1 MLEHVA
7 IWTRDL
13 EGMKELYCAYFD
25 GKAGAKYRSKS
36 AAHPNFESYFLTF
49 GDGSRLELMQM
60 PTIPES
66 AYAPGQEALGLTHI
80 AFAVGG
86 TDEVDALAKRA
97 HAEGRPVLLEPH
109 RTGDG
114 YYEACILDPDGNR
127 VEVTTLPEA

>member
-13 EGMKELYCAYFD
+13 EGMKDFYCANFD

-36 AAHPNFESYFLTF
+36 AAHPNFETYFLTF

>member
-13 EGMKELYCAYFD
+13 EGMKDFYCAYFD

-114 YYEACILDPDGNR
+114 YSEACILDPDGNR

>member
-13 EGMKELYCAYFD
+13 EGMKEFYCAYFD

-66 AYAPGQEALGLTHI
+66 AYALGQEALGLTHI

>member
-13 EGMKELYCAYFD
+13 EGMKDFYCAYFG

-36 AAHPNFESYFLTF
+36 AAHLNFESYFLTF

-60 PTIPES
+60 PAIPES

-86 TDEVDALAKRA
+86 TAEVDALAKRA

-127 VEVTTLPEA
+127 VEVTTLPGA

>member
-1 MLEHVA
+1 MLEPVA

-13 EGMKELYCAYFD
+13 EGMKEFYCAYFD

>member
-13 EGMKELYCAYFD
+13 EGMKEFYCAYFD

-80 AFAVGG
+80 AFAAGG

-114 YYEACILDPDGNR
+114 YYEAVIADPDGNLIEI
-127 VEVTTLPEA
+127 VA

>member
-13 EGMKELYCAYFD
+13 EGMKDFYCAYFD

-114 YYEACILDPDGNR
+114 YYEAVIADPDGNLIEI
-127 VEVTTLPEA
+127 VA

>member
-13 EGMKELYCAYFD
+13 EGMKDFYCAYFD

-66 AYAPGQEALGLTHI
+66 AYAPGQEALGLTRI

-109 RTGDG
+109 RNGDG

>member
-7 IWTRDL
+7 ILTRDL
-13 EGMKELYCAYFD
+13 EGMKDFYCAYFD

>member
-13 EGMKELYCAYFD
+13 EGMKDFYCAYFD

-86 TDEVDALAKRA
+86 TAGAA
-97 HAEGRPVLLEPH
+97 GAAPH
-109 RTGDG
+109 RRR
-114 YYEACILDPDGNR
+114 L
-127 VEVTTLPEA
+127 L

>member
-13 EGMKELYCAYFD
+13 EGMKEFYCAYFD

-36 AAHPNFESYFLTF
+36 AAHPNFESDFLTF

-60 PTIPES
+60 PTISES

-86 TDEVDALAKRA
+86 TDEVDALAKRG

>member
-13 EGMKELYCAYFD
+13 EGMKDFYCAYFD

-114 YYEACILDPDGNR
+114 YYEARILDPDGNR

>member
-13 EGMKELYCAYFD
+13 EGMKDFYCAYFD

-97 HAEGRPVLLEPH
+97 HAEGRPEPH

>member
-13 EGMKELYCAYFD
+13 EGMKEFYCAYFD

-60 PTIPES
+60 PTISES

>member
-13 EGMKELYCAYFD
+13 EGMKDFYCAYFD

-60 PTIPES
+60 PTIPEN

-114 YYEACILDPDGNR
+114 YYESCVEGFEGNLIEIT
-127 VEVTTLPEA
+127 V

>member
-13 EGMKELYCAYFD
+13 EGMKEFYCAYFD

-49 GDGSRLELMQM
+49 VDGSRLELMQM

>member
-13 EGMKELYCAYFD
+13 EGMKEFYCAYFD

-114 YYEACILDPDGNR
+114 YYEAYILDPDGNR

>member
-13 EGMKELYCAYFD
+13 EADEGVYCAYFD

-66 AYAPGQEALGLTHI
+66 AYAPGQEALKLMHI

-86 TDEVDALAKRA
+86 TDEVDAWRSAPMRRG
-97 HAEGRPVLLEPH
+97 GRCCWSH

>member
-13 EGMKELYCAYFD
+13 EGMKEFYCAHFD
-25 GKAGAKYRSKS
+25 GKAGAKYRSKA

>member
-13 EGMKELYCAYFD
+13 EGMKEFYCAYFD

-97 HAEGRPVLLEPH
+97 QAEGRPVLLEPH

>member
-13 EGMKELYCAYFD
+13 EGMKDFYCAYFD

-97 HAEGRPVLLEPH
+97 HAEGRAVLLEPH

>member
-13 EGMKELYCAYFD
+13 EGMKEFYCAYFD

-80 AFAVGG
+80 AVAAGG
-86 TDEVDALAKRA
+86 TDEVDALATRA

>member
-1 MLEHVA
+1 MTA
-7 IWTRDL
+7 T
-13 EGMKELYCAYFD
+13 
-25 GKAGAKYRSKS
+25 GAKYRSKS

>member
-13 EGMKELYCAYFD
+13 EGMKDFYCAYFD

-114 YYEACILDPDGNR
+114 YYEACILVPDWNR

>member
-13 EGMKELYCAYFD
+13 EGMKEFYCAYFD

-114 YYEACILDPDGNR
+114 YYEACILDPDGYR

>member
-1 MLEHVA
+1 MKIEHAAVYV
-7 IWTRDL
+7 RDL
-13 EGMKELYCAYFD
+13 EGARAFFQTYLGAVSGPLYQNPTTGF
-25 GKAGAKYRSKS
+25 S
-36 AAHPNFESYFLTF
+36 SYFLTF
-49 GDGSRLELMQM
+49 EEGSRLELMQM

>member
-13 EGMKELYCAYFD
+13 EGMKEFYCAYFD
-25 GKAGAKYRSKS
+25 GKAGAKYRSQS
-36 AAHPNFESYFLTF
+36 AAHPNFESYFLPF

>member
-13 EGMKELYCAYFD
+13 EEMKEFYCAYFD